1 MYNQN
6 ADFYSNVVMPLI
18 HKVTDAETAHELGI
32 KVAKHA
38 PFLLPDNTED
48 QTSFD
53 LVGTLQ
59 RLLKGGQQLQE
70 SVTNQTSLNTT
81 VLGIKFTNPIGLA
94 AGFDKNAEAIDGLS
108 KLGFGFI
115 EVGTVTPKP
124 QEGNEKPRVF
134 RVTEKNAIINR

>member
-1 MYNQN
+1 
-6 ADFYSNVVMPLI
+6 MPLI
-18 HKVTDAETAHELGI
+18 HKVTDAETAHEMAI
-32 KVAKHA
+32 KIAKHA

-48 QTSFD
+48 RTSFD
-53 LVGTLQ
+53 LVGSVQ

-70 SVTNQTSLNTT
+70 SVRNQSSLSTT
-81 VLGIKFTNPIGLA
+81 ALGIKFTNPIGLA

-108 KLGFGFI
+108 KLGFGFL

-134 RVTEKNAIINR
+134 RVAEKNAIINR

>member
-1 MYNQN
+1 
-6 ADFYSNVVMPLI
+6 MPLI
-18 HKVTDAETAHELGI
+18 HKVVDAETAHQMAI
-32 KVAKHA
+32 KIAKHA
-38 PFLLPDNTED
+38 PFLLPDNTQN

-53 LVGTLQ
+53 LVGAVE
-59 RLLKGGQQLQE
+59 RLFKGDQQLQE
-70 SVTNQTSLNTT
+70 SVKNQSSLSTT

-108 KLGFGFI
+108 KLGFGFL

-134 RVTEKNAIINR
+134 RVAEKNAIINR